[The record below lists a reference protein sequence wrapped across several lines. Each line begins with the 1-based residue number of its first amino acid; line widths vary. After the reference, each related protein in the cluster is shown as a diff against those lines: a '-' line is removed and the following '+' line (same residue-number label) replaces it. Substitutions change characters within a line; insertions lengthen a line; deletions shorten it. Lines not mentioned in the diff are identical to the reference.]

1 MFTKSK
7 LIGIVLSIVG
17 TIGAMTIPVTVF
29 ASGNTGSTQVEV
41 SADDSNLT
49 VTVLTEIPFVMHADG
64 TLTSNE

>member
-17 TIGAMTIPVTVF
+17 TIGTMTIPVTVF

-41 SADDSNLT
+41 S
-49 VTVLTEIPFVMHADG
+49 VPDG
-64 TLTSNE
+64 EY